1 MPIIFLATA
10 AGAPGASTTAL
21 GLAMGWDGPSL
32 LVEADPAGS
41 ALVTG
46 WFRGQI
52 EPRPRCLL
60 NLALARRGGAVNPD
74 ELQDEVFAQAVSLDE
89 EAAVQRLALL
99 GFSEPSQASAL
110 TPWWEPLGDV
120 LRSMSSTGYAVIIDG
135 GRVTQGAYPM
145 PLLSASDLVLL
156 VTRGSRTSALRS
168 YPMAQQ
174 LRQVMERQGAGD
186 ALGVLTIHT
195 DSDPDEYPPD
205 DLAKG
210 YGIGYSA
217 SLPFDPE
224 GARVYSDGALPRR
237 SVISRIRGRR
247 SKEEPD
253 AQEEDQA
260 AKALT
265 PSARAQAVRD
275 NSNSLHRR
283 FRHAA
288 QDMNQHVRRRRRKL
302 MAADSSRGGEG
313 A

>member
-21 GLAMGWDGPSL
+21 GLALSWDGPSL

-74 ELQDEVFAQAVSLDE
+74 ELQDEVFAQSVSLDE
-89 EAAVQRLALL
+89 SASEQRLALL
-99 GFSEPSQASAL
+99 GFSEPSQAPAL

-120 LRSMSSTGYAVIIDG
+120 LRAMSSTGYAVIIDG
-135 GRVTQGAYPM
+135 GRLTQGAYAM

-174 LRQVMERQGAGD
+174 LHQLMERQGASD

-195 DSDPDEYPPD
+195 DSDPDEYPSD

-210 YGIGYSA
+210 YGIGYSVA
-217 SLPFDPE
+217 LPFDPD
-224 GARVYSDGALPRR
+224 GARVYSDGAPPRR
-237 SVISRIRGRR
+237 SVINRIRDRR
-247 SKEEPD
+247 GN
-253 AQEEDQA
+253 QA
-260 AKALT
+260 AAQDHDPATNALT
-265 PSARAQAVRD
+265 AEARAQAVRD
-275 NSNSLHRR
+275 NSMALHRR
-283 FRHAA
+283 FRHTA
-288 QDMNQHVRRRRRKL
+288 QDINQHVRRRRRKL
-302 MAADSSRGGEG
+302 MAADSSREEG
-313 A
+313 KS